1 MSWMYYNKETE
12 ETCLRGYISEL
23 SCFHAVVM
31 AEQTWKS
38 SVRPDTK
45 AGNSKTR
52 QKQFFEDLT
61 TLLNAQEEKRPV
73 MEHQNDYICTL
84 NFPQTK
90 PMQLSACREKV
101 TMSLFS
107 GMRSFLLRKSASRI
121 NNQEVL
127 HYELET
133 L

>member
-31 AEQTWKS
+31 AEQTWKIIS
-38 SVRPDTK
+38 KTSTK
-45 AGNSKTR
+45 SGSSKTR

-61 TLLNAQEEKRPV
+61 TLLNVQEEKRPV
-73 MEHQNDYICTL
+73 MEHQNDYIL
-84 NFPQTK
+84 HIDFPQTK

-107 GMRSFLLRKSASRI
+107 GMRSFLLENRQS
-121 NNQEVL
+121 E
-127 HYELET
+127 
-133 L
+133 

>member
-31 AEQTWKS
+31 AEQTWKII
-38 SVRPDTK
+38 
-45 AGNSKTR
+45 SKTR

-73 MEHQNDYICTL
+73 MEHQNDYIL
-84 NFPQTK
+84 HIE
-90 PMQLSACREKV
+90 LSADETNAV
-101 TMSLFS
+101 ISLQ
-107 GMRSFLLRKSASRI
+107 RKG
-121 NNQEVL
+121 N
-127 HYELET
+127 YEFVFRNEIISLKKIGKQNK
-133 L
+133 